1 MVTSIG
7 REETTALSQSARLK
21 TELANLRQE
30 NSTLQQRYDKA
41 ASEKKSIELMLAEAE
56 QKQLA
61 AVAATAQ
68 LKLLQTTNK
77 SPNSSRVGMDV
88 RPPPPPS
95 VTSGLGAQ
103 I

>member
-1 MVTSIG
+1 M
-7 REETTALSQSARLK
+7 
-21 TELANLRQE
+21 
-30 NSTLQQRYDKA
+30 QQRYDKA
-41 ASEKKSIELMLAEAE
+41 ASEKKSIETLLSEAE
-56 QKQLA
+56 RKQQA

-68 LKLLQTTNK
+68 LKLLQSTIKN
-77 SPNSSRVGMDV
+77 PNSSSVGMDV